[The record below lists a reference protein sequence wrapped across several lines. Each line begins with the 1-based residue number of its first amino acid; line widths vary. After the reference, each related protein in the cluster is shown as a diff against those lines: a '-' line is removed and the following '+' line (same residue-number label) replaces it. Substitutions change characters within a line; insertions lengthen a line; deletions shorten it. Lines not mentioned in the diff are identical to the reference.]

1 MANPPPP
8 YSDITGISRTV
19 MKDNAQETIA
29 NYNGN
34 ARPGEMVVNL
44 LNNDVYI
51 GNTNGDLSL
60 ISTGGGGAHADP
72 SGPVGA
78 VQINAGGNLFTGS
91 ANLEFIN
98 NVLSVVGNVTANV
111 FSGKEL
117 TIISNVAATANVSAV
132 NIIGNNSGAE
142 LAVVNTGV
150 VIHASAP
157 QDTPARVYVDGIGYS
172 STESTNAWAGFI
184 GRSARGTLDAPSQLL
199 AGDTITRLGGNPYNV
214 DGFNPHTNTRIELV
228 AAEDQTDATRGTQIE
243 FWNTPIGSN
252 TIAKTAVFNSDGIR
266 LTGTNL
272 NLVDGND
279 NDLVYISNVG
289 EITFNGSS
297 TLSLNGGFHV
307 NTVGTNN
314 GDSNVVNYVGGAF
327 VYGPALKDYAGN
339 IGANNVTITGIL
351 KAPQTTKASTAT
363 GTTGQICWDANYIY
377 VCTATNTWKRSPLT
391 GGY

>member
-29 NYNGN
+29 NYDGN

-51 GNTNGDLSL
+51 GNTNGDLNL

-132 NIIGNNSGAE
+132 NIVGNNSGAE
-142 LAVVNTGV
+142 LEVVNTGV

-199 AGDTITRLGGNPYNV
+199 AGDTITRIGGNPYNV
-214 DGFNPHTNTRIELV
+214 DG
-228 AAEDQTDATRGTQIE
+228 
-243 FWNTPIGSN
+243 
-252 TIAKTAVFNSDGIR
+252 VF
-266 LTGTNL
+266 
-272 NLVDGND
+272 V
-279 NDLVYISNVG
+279 
-289 EITFNGSS
+289 
-297 TLSLNGGFHV
+297 
-307 NTVGTNN
+307 
-314 GDSNVVNYVGGAF
+314 
-327 VYGPALKDYAGN
+327 
-339 IGANNVTITGIL
+339 
-351 KAPQTTKASTAT
+351 
-363 GTTGQICWDANYIY
+363 
-377 VCTATNTWKRSPLT
+377 
-391 GGY
+391 